1 MFSEFITQYG
11 PSILYTIIT
20 AIAGYIGIV
29 LKNLCKRYV
38 DDKVKK
44 SVVET
49 VVKGVEQ
56 IHQDLQGSEKL
67 DIAIDNAIEML
78 ANKGITVTEL
88 ELRMLIEASV
98 GEFNNNFSKEAN
110 KNA

>member
-78 ANKGITVTEL
+78 ENKGITVTEL

-98 GEFNNNFSKEAN
+98 GEFNNNFSKEVSV
-110 KNA
+110 NA

>member
-11 PSILYTIIT
+11 PSIIYTILT

-29 LKNLCKRYV
+29 LKNVCKRYLDEKTKKIVV
-38 DDKVKK
+38 D
-44 SVVET
+44 T

-56 IHQDLQGSEKL
+56 IHQDLKGNEKL

-78 ANKGITVTEL
+78 AIKGITVTEL

-98 GEFNNNFSKEAN
+98 NEFNNNLSKEAVE
-110 KNA
+110 NA